1 MQIIRHHL
9 GLIFALIIALVLKA
23 ILLAFDVFPFNA
35 DEAVVALMARHI
47 LQGAPP
53 VFFYGQ
59 AYLGSLDAWLI
70 AFAFLIFGQTVLAI
84 RIVQTILYVGT
95 IITTY
100 LLGLKIFDKWV
111 AASAALLLAI
121 PTVLITLYTTATLGG
136 YGEVLL
142 IGNILLLW
150 TLRLVDRIFVIPSP
164 EVARNLSHDL
174 RDSSSRFALLGM
186 TVERFF
192 FGLLAGLGFWG
203 FGFLGIYFPP
213 IAITLLYHYF
223 KSRKTISLVSFLPF
237 ISFAF
242 LGFAL
247 GSFPWWQATLFGA
260 ETISELGGSHL
271 PEMAFGALS
280 GPALRF
286 VNLIILGFPVIIGM
300 RPPWAVTWLALP
312 LAPIAMIV
320 ILGAMVWATRTSR
333 TDWRRALLVG
343 VSITLMIAFVVTQ
356 FGLDPSGR
364 YFLPLATPLALFTAD
379 LLKRVKQEYRRM
391 AYGLLGAM
399 LIFNLWGNVESAASP
414 PFITTQFDSVAQVD
428 HRYMPQLIQFL
439 NEQGERRGY
448 TNYWVEFPL
457 AFLSREEL
465 IYESRLPYHED
476 FRYTSRDNRYAP
488 YSKMVADSQRVAYIT
503 TKHPALN
510 QRIRDGLNRL
520 GVTFAEKQIGDYI
533 IFYALSRKVEPQEI
547 NLQSLP

>member
-1 MQIIRHHL
+1 MIIRHHL
-9 GLIFALIIALVLKA
+9 GLIFALIIALTLKA
-23 ILLAFDVFPFNA
+23 VLLAFDVFPFNA

-47 LQGAPP
+47 LQGARP

-59 AYLGSLDAWLI
+59 SYLGSLDAWLI

-84 RIVQTILYVGT
+84 RIVQTVLYLGT
-95 IITTY
+95 ILTTY

-121 PTVLITLYTTATLGG
+121 PTVLTTLYTTATLGG

-150 TLRLVDRIFVIPSP
+150 TLRLAPQTS
-164 EVARNLSHDL
+164 EVAQTAKTSEVL
-174 RDSSSRFALLGM
+174 RARPFGFGSEF
-186 TVERFF
+186 VEWFL
-192 FGLLAGLGFWG
+192 FGLLAGVGFWG

-213 IAITLLYHYF
+213 IAIAILYHYF
-223 KSRKTISLVSFLPF
+223 KSRKTISFIPLVSL

-242 LGFAL
+242 LGFAI

-260 ETISELGGSHL
+260 ETLSELGGSHL
-271 PEMAFGALS
+271 PEMTFGALS

-300 RPPWAVTWLALP
+300 RPPWSVKWLALP
-312 LAPIAMIV
+312 LAPLAMIV
-320 ILGAMVWATRTSR
+320 ILGAMVWAVKTSR
-333 TDWRRALLVG
+333 RDWRRAMLVG
-343 VSITLMIAFVVTQ
+343 VSLTMMIAFVITQ

-379 LLKRVKQEYRRM
+379 LLKRVAQEYRR
-391 AYGLLGAM
+391 AALGLLGVL

-414 PFITTQFDSVAQVD
+414 PFVTTQFDPIAQVD
-428 HRYMPQLIQFL
+428 QRAMPQLIQFL
-439 NEQGERRGY
+439 NEQGETRGY

-476 FRYTSRDNRYAP
+476 FRHTPRDNRYVP
-488 YSKMVADSQRVAYIT
+488 YSLAVADSARAAYIT

-510 QRIRDGLNRL
+510 GRIRDGLNRL
-520 GVTFAEKQIGDYI
+520 GVKYSEKQIGDYT
-533 IFYALSRKVEPQEI
+533 IFYALSRKVEPQE
-547 NLQSLP
+547 LGL

>member
-1 MQIIRHHL
+1 MQIIRQHL
-9 GLIFALIIALVLKA
+9 GLIFALVIALTLKA
-23 ILLAFDVFPFNA
+23 VLLAFDVFPFNA

-47 LQGAPP
+47 LQGARP

-59 AYLGSLDAWLI
+59 SYLGSLDAWLI

-84 RIVQTILYVGT
+84 RIAQTILYVGT

-111 AASAALLLAI
+111 AACAALLLAI
-121 PTVLITLYTTATLGG
+121 PTVLTTLYTTATLGG

-150 TLRLVDRIFVIPSP
+150 TLRLIETKP
-164 EVARNLSHDL
+164 EGSQRPFGFGSGLAEWFL
-174 RDSSSRFALLGM
+174 
-186 TVERFF
+186 
-192 FGLLAGLGFWG
+192 FGLLAGVGFWG

-213 IAITLLYHYF
+213 IAIAILYHYF
-223 KSRKTISLVSFLPF
+223 KSRKIVSRISFISLISFGSFISL

-242 LGFAL
+242 IGFAL
-247 GSFPWWQATLFGA
+247 GIFPWWQATLFGA
-260 ETISELGGSHL
+260 ETISELGGAHL
-271 PEMAFGALS
+271 PEMTFGALS

-300 RPPWAVTWLALP
+300 RPPWSVKWLALP
-312 LAPIAMIV
+312 LAPLAIIV
-320 ILGAMVWATRTSR
+320 ILGAMVWAVLTSR
-333 TDWRRALLVG
+333 RDWRRALLLG
-343 VSITLMIAFVVTQ
+343 VSLTLMIAFVVTQ

-379 LLKRVKQEYRRM
+379 LLKRVKQEHRR
-391 AYGLLGAM
+391 AAFGLLGAL

-414 PFITTQFDSVAQVD
+414 PFITTQFDSIAQVD
-428 HRYMPQLIQFL
+428 QRTMPQLIQFL
-439 NEQGERRGY
+439 SEQGERRGY

-476 FRYTSRDNRYAP
+476 FRHTPRDNRYAP
-488 YSKMVADSQRVAYIT
+488 YSKTVTDTARVAYIT

-510 QRIRDGLNRL
+510 GRIRDGLNRL
-520 GVTFAEKQIGDYI
+520 GVKFSEKQIGDYT
-533 IFYALSRKVEPQEI
+533 IFYALSRKVEPQE
-547 NLQSLP
+547 LGL

>member
-1 MQIIRHHL
+1 MQIIRQHL
-9 GLIFALIIALVLKA
+9 GLFFALVIALTLKVV
-23 ILLAFDVFPFNA
+23 LLAFDVFPFNA

-47 LQGAPP
+47 LQGARPA
-53 VFFYGQ
+53 FFYGQ

-70 AFAFLIFGQTVLAI
+70 AGAFLIFGQSVLAI
-84 RIVQTILYVGT
+84 RIVQTLLYLGT
-95 IITTY
+95 ILTTY

-121 PTVLITLYTTATLGG
+121 PAVLITLYTTATLGG

-150 TLRLVDRIFVIPSP
+150 SLRLVERTLVIP
-164 EVARNLSHDL
+164 RNLSDSSK
-174 RDSSSRFALLGM
+174 DSSSRLAVRPFGIALLGM
-186 TVERFF
+186 IVEWFL
-192 FGLLAGLGFWG
+192 FGFLAGVGFWG
-203 FGFLGIYFPP
+203 FGFLGVYFPP
-213 IAITLLYHYF
+213 IAAAFLYHYF
-223 KSRKTISLVSFLPF
+223 KSRKDNSLTSFIASIF
-237 ISFAF
+237 FAF

-247 GSFPWWQATLFGA
+247 GSFPWWQATLLGA
-260 ETISELGGSHL
+260 ETLSELGGSHL
-271 PEMAFGALS
+271 PEMTFGALS

-286 VNLIILGFPVIIGM
+286 VNLVILGFPVIIGM
-300 RPPWAVTWLALP
+300 RPPWGVNWLALP
-312 LAPIAMIV
+312 LAPLAMIV
-320 ILGAMVWATRTSR
+320 VLGAMVWAAKTSR
-333 TDWRRALLVG
+333 RDWRRALLLG
-343 VSITLMIAFVVTQ
+343 VSLTLMVAFVVTQ

-379 LLKRVKQEYRRM
+379 MLKRVKQESRR
-391 AYGLLGAM
+391 AALGLLGAM

-476 FRYTSRDNRYAP
+476 FRHTSRDNRYAP
-488 YSKMVADSQRVAYIT
+488 YSKMVADSPRAAYIT
-503 TKHPALN
+503 TKHPELN
-510 QRIRDGLNRL
+510 QRIRAGLTRL
-520 GVTFAEKQIGDYI
+520 GVSFSEKQIGDYA
-533 IFYALSRKVEPQEI
+533 IFFALSRKVEPQE
-547 NLQSLP
+547 LGL

>member
-1 MQIIRHHL
+1 MIIRQHL
-9 GLIFALIIALVLKA
+9 GLIFALVIALTLKA
-23 ILLAFDVFPFNA
+23 VLLAFDVFPFNA

-47 LQGAPP
+47 LQGARP

-59 AYLGSLDAWLI
+59 SYLGSLDAWLI

-84 RIVQTILYVGT
+84 RIVQTVLYVGT

-111 AASAALLLAI
+111 AACAALLLAI
-121 PTVLITLYTTATLGG
+121 PTVLTTLYTTATLGG

-150 TLRLVDRIFVIPSP
+150 TLRLVERIKTDAVSKTAS
-164 EVARNLSHDL
+164 VWRNG
-174 RDSSSRFALLGM
+174 LLGM
-186 TVERFF
+186 PVEWFF
-192 FGLLAGLGFWG
+192 FGLLAGVGFWG

-213 IAITLLYHYF
+213 IAIAILYHYF
-223 KSRKTISLVSFLPF
+223 KSRKIISVISL

-242 LGFAL
+242 TGFVI

-271 PEMAFGALS
+271 PEMTFGALS

-300 RPPWAVTWLALP
+300 RPPWSVKWLALP
-312 LAPIAMIV
+312 LAPLAMIV
-320 ILGAMVWATRTSR
+320 ILGAMVWAVKTSR
-333 TDWRRALLVG
+333 SDWRRALLLG
-343 VSITLMIAFVVTQ
+343 VSFTLMIAFVVTQ

-379 LLKRVKQEYRRM
+379 LLKRVKQEQRR
-391 AYGLLGAM
+391 AALGLLGAL

-414 PFITTQFDSVAQVD
+414 PFITTQFDSIAQVD
-428 HRYMPQLIQFL
+428 QRTMPQLIQFL
-439 NEQGERRGY
+439 SEQGERRGY

-476 FRYTSRDNRYAP
+476 FRHTPRDNRYAP
-488 YSKMVADSQRVAYIT
+488 YSKSVADAQRVAYIT

-510 QRIRDGLNRL
+510 GHIRDGLDRL
-520 GVTFAEKQIGDYI
+520 GVKFSEKQIGDYT
-533 IFYALSRKVEPQEI
+533 IFYALSRKVEPQE
-547 NLQSLP
+547 LGL

>member
-1 MQIIRHHL
+1 MQIIRQHL
-9 GLIFALIIALVLKA
+9 GLIFALIIALTFKVV
-23 ILLAFDVFPFNA
+23 LLASDAFPFNA

-47 LQGAPP
+47 LQGARP

-59 AYLGSLDAWLI
+59 SYLGSLDAWLI

-84 RIVQTILYVGT
+84 RIVQTVLYLGT
-95 IITTY
+95 ILTTY

-121 PTVLITLYTTATLGG
+121 PTVLTTLYTTATLGG

-142 IGNILLLW
+142 IGNILMLW
-150 TLRLVDRIFVIPSP
+150 ALRLVDQTS
-164 EVARNLSHDL
+164 EVAHTAKTSEVL
-174 RDSSSRFALLGM
+174 RARPFGFVEWLL
-186 TVERFF
+186 
-192 FGLLAGLGFWG
+192 FGLLAGVGFWG

-213 IAITLLYHYF
+213 IVIAFLYHYI
-223 KSRKTISLVSFLPF
+223 KSRKTISPISFLSF

-242 LGFAL
+242 LGFVI

-271 PEMAFGALS
+271 PEMTFGALS

-286 VNLIILGFPVIIGM
+286 VNLVILGFPVIIGM
-300 RPPWAVTWLALP
+300 RPPWSVKWLALP
-312 LAPIAMIV
+312 LAPLAMIM
-320 ILGAMVWATRTSR
+320 ILGAMVWAVRTSSR
-333 TDWRRALLVG
+333 DWRRALLLG
-343 VSITLMIAFVVTQ
+343 VSLTLMIAFVVTQ

-379 LLKRVKQEYRRM
+379 LLKRVKQERRR
-391 AYGLLGAM
+391 AALGLSGGL

-428 HRYMPQLIQFL
+428 HRTMPQLIQFL
-439 NEQGERRGY
+439 NEQGEKRGY

-476 FRYTSRDNRYAP
+476 FRHTPRDNRYAP
-488 YSKMVADSQRVAYIT
+488 YSKAVADSARAAYIT

-510 QRIRDGLNRL
+510 GRIRDGLNRL
-520 GVTFAEKQIGDYI
+520 GVTFSEKQIGDYT
-533 IFYALSRKVEPQEI
+533 IFHALSRKVEPQE
-547 NLQSLP
+547 LGL

>member
-1 MQIIRHHL
+1 MQIIRYHL
-9 GLIFALIIALVLKA
+9 GLIFALIIALALKA

-84 RIVQTILYVGT
+84 RIMQTILYVGT

-150 TLRLVDRIFVIPSP
+150 TLRLVSQTS
-164 EVARNLSHDL
+164 EVAETAKTSEVL
-174 RDSSSRFALLGM
+174 RARPFGFA
-186 TVERFF
+186 EWFF
-192 FGLLAGLGFWG
+192 FGFLAGVGFWG

-247 GSFPWWQATLFGA
+247 GSFPWWQATFFGA

-271 PEMAFGALS
+271 PEMTFGALS

-300 RPPWAVTWLALP
+300 RPPWAVKWLALP
-312 LAPIAMIV
+312 LAPLAMIV

-333 TDWRRALLVG
+333 ADWRRALLVG
-343 VSITLMIAFVVTQ
+343 VSVTLMIAFVVTQ

-428 HRYMPQLIQFL
+428 HRYLPQLIQFL

>member
-1 MQIIRHHL
+1 MIIRQPL
-9 GLIFALIIALVLKA
+9 GLIFALIVALTLKA
-23 ILLAFDVFPFNA
+23 ALLAFDVFPFNA

-47 LQGAPP
+47 LQGARP

-70 AFAFLIFGQTVLAI
+70 AFAFLILGQSVLAI
-84 RIVQTILYVGT
+84 RIVQTVLYLGT
-95 IITTY
+95 ILTTY

-121 PTVLITLYTTATLGG
+121 PTVLVTLYTTATLGG

-150 TLRLVDRIFVIPSP
+150 TLRLVNRTVVIPSP
-164 EVARNLSHDL
+164 AGARNPLAS
-174 RDSSSRFALLGM
+174 LGM
-186 TVERFF
+186 FLGITAAEWFF
-192 FGLLAGLGFWG
+192 FGVLAGVGFWG

-213 IAITLLYHYF
+213 IALVILYHLKF
-223 KSRKTISLVSFLPF
+223 KSRKSFSFISL
-237 ISFAF
+237 ISFFGF
-242 LGFAL
+242 LL

-260 ETISELGGSHL
+260 ETLGELGGSHL
-271 PEMAFGALS
+271 PEMSFGALS

-300 RPPWAVTWLALP
+300 RPPWAVKWLALP

-320 ILGAMVWATRTSR
+320 ILGAMVWAVKTSR
-333 TDWRRALLVG
+333 TDWRRALLAG
-343 VSITLMIAFVVTQ
+343 VSLTLMIAFVVTQ

-379 LLKRVKQEYRRM
+379 LLKRVKQEQQRL
-391 AYGLLGAM
+391 AFGLLGAM
-399 LIFNLWGNVESAASP
+399 LIFNLWGNVESAASL

-428 HRYMPQLIQFL
+428 HRTMPQLIQFL

-476 FRYTSRDNRYAP
+476 FRYSARDNRYEP
-488 YSKMVADSQRVAYIT
+488 YSKVVADSQRAAYIT
-503 TKHPALN
+503 TKHPELN

-520 GVTFAEKQIGDYI
+520 GVTFAEKQIGDYM
-533 IFYALSRKVEPQEI
+533 IFYALSRKVEPQE
-547 NLQSLP
+547 LGL

>member
-9 GLIFALIIALVLKA
+9 GLIFALIIALALKA

-47 LQGAPP
+47 LQGARP

-59 AYLGSLDAWLI
+59 SYLGSLDAWLI

-84 RIVQTILYVGT
+84 RIVQTVLYIGT

-121 PTVLITLYTTATLGG
+121 PTVLTTLYTTATLGG

-142 IGNILLLW
+142 VGNILLLW
-150 TLRLVDRIFVIPSP
+150 TLRLVETNPEGSLRPFGFV
-164 EVARNLSHDL
+164 EWFL
-174 RDSSSRFALLGM
+174 
-186 TVERFF
+186 
-192 FGLLAGLGFWG
+192 FGLLAGVGFWG

-213 IAITLLYHYF
+213 IAIALLYYYF
-223 KSRKTISLVSFLPF
+223 KVHKTVSF
-237 ISFAF
+237 ISFLSLILFAF
-242 LGFAL
+242 LGFVI

-271 PEMAFGALS
+271 PEMTFGALS

-286 VNLIILGFPVIIGM
+286 VNLIILGFPVIVGM
-300 RPPWAVTWLALP
+300 RPPWSVKWLALP
-312 LAPIAMIV
+312 LAPLAMIV
-320 ILGAMVWATRTSR
+320 ILGAMVWAVKTSR
-333 TDWRRALLVG
+333 RDWRRAMLVG
-343 VSITLMIAFVVTQ
+343 VSLTMMIAFVVTQ

-364 YFLPLATPLALFTAD
+364 YFLPLAAPLALFTAD
-379 LLKRVKQEYRRM
+379 LLKRVAQEYRR
-391 AYGLLGAM
+391 AALGLLGAL
-399 LIFNLWGNVESAASP
+399 LIFNLWGNVESAASL
-414 PFITTQFDSVAQVD
+414 PFITTQFDSIAQVD
-428 HRYMPQLIQFL
+428 QRTMPQLIQFL
-439 NEQGERRGY
+439 NEQGETRGY

-476 FRYTSRDNRYAP
+476 FRHTPRDNRYAP
-488 YSKMVADSQRVAYIT
+488 YSKVVADSVRVAFIT

-510 QRIRDGLNRL
+510 DRIRDGLNRL
-520 GVTFAEKQIGDYI
+520 GVKYSEKQIGDYT
-533 IFYALSRKVEPQEI
+533 IFYALSRKVEPQE
-547 NLQSLP
+547 LGL